1 MSDFPIFMFLT
12 PESSAIVALLAVL
25 FLACYL
31 IYLGISGM
39 IKKQSI
45 LWSILKLF
53 GGLLICTMFSGGL
66 FLLIRKQK

>member
-12 PESSAIVALLAVL
+12 PESAAIVALLAVL

-45 LWSILKLF
+45 LWE
-53 GGLLICTMFSGGL
+53 
-66 FLLIRKQK
+66 FLQRGTTGKKCF